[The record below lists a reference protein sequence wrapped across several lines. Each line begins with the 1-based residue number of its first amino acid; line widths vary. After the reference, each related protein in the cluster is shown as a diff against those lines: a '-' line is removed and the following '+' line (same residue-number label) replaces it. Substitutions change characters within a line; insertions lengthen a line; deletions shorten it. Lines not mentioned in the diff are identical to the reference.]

1 MKVLVV
7 GGGGREH
14 ALVWA
19 LKKSKEVKEIFCAPG
34 NGGISRI
41 AKTIP
46 EVKGEDIQRIKEIV
60 VKEKI
65 DLVVVGPEN
74 PLALGIADELEKEK
88 IPVFGPSKSASQL
101 ESSKVFSKR
110 FMEKYDIPTAEF
122 RVFHDPV
129 SAIKFVEEKGVPIVI
144 KADGLAQGKGVY
156 VAHSMEE
163 AGEAIS
169 DIMVKKKFGTSG
181 NKVVIEEYLEGEELS
196 YIAIISDGK
205 IIPLLASQDHK
216 RVYDDDMGPNTGG
229 MGAYAPVPFVTKKIE
244 KKIINRIF
252 KRALKGME
260 KEEIRYRGVLYAG
273 LMIVK
278 DEPYVLEFNVRFGDP
293 ETQPIVTLMK
303 SDLFPVLFNAA
314 TGNLKEE
321 KIEWKDGASLCV
333 IMASSGYP
341 GEYKKGY
348 EIKGLEE
355 VKEGDDLVIFHA
367 GTEFK
372 NGKFYTSGGR
382 VLGVTGVGRD
392 LKEAFEKTYSAVKKI
407 TWEGVHYRKDIGRK
421 GLKYLS

>member
-19 LKKSKEVKEIFCAPG
+19 LKKSKEVKEILCAPG

-41 AKTIP
+41 AKTFP
-46 EVKGEDIQRIKEIV
+46 EVKSEDIQKIKEIAL
-60 VKEKI
+60 KEKVA
-65 DLVVVGPEN
+65 LVVVGPEN

-88 IPVFGPSKSASQL
+88 IPVFGPSKFASRL

-110 FMEKYDIPTAEF
+110 FMEKYGIPTADF
-122 RVFHDPV
+122 RIFEDPV

-144 KADGLAQGKGVY
+144 KADGLAQGKGAY
-156 VAHSMEE
+156 VVHTMEE

-169 DIMVKKKFGTSG
+169 DIMVKKKFGSSG
-181 NKVVIEEYLEGEELS
+181 DRVVIEEYLEGEELS
-196 YIAIISDGK
+196 FIAIISDDK
-205 IIPLLASQDHK
+205 ILPLLASQDHK
-216 RVYDDDMGPNTGG
+216 RVYDNDRGPNTGG
-229 MGAYAPVPFVTKKIE
+229 MGAYAPVPFVTEEIE
-244 KKIINRIF
+244 KKIINKIF
-252 KRALKGME
+252 KRVLEGLE
-260 KEEIRYRGVLYAG
+260 KEGIKYRGVLYAG

-293 ETQPIVTLMK
+293 ETQPVVTLMK
-303 SDLFPVLFNAA
+303 SDIFPILFNAA
-314 TGNLKEE
+314 AGNLKDE
-321 KIEWKDGASLCV
+321 KIDWKEGSSLCV

-341 GEYKKGY
+341 GEYKKGF

-355 VKEGDDLVIFHA
+355 VKEGEDLVVFHA

-372 NGKFYTSGGR
+372 DGKFYTSGGR
-382 VLGVTGVGRD
+382 VLGVTGVGKN

-407 TWEGVHYRKDIGRK
+407 TWEGVHYRKDIGMR
-421 GLKYLS
+421 GLSYLS

>member
-19 LKKSKEVKEIFCAPG
+19 LKKSKEVKEIFCVPG

-60 VKEKI
+60 LKEKI

-216 RVYDDDMGPNTGG
+216 RVYDDDTGPNTGG
-229 MGAYAPVPFVTKKIE
+229 MGAYAPVPFVTEKIE

-260 KEEIRYRGVLYAG
+260 KEGIRYRGVLYAG

-321 KIEWKDGASLCV
+321 KIEWKEGASLCV

-355 VKEGDDLVIFHA
+355 VKEGDNLVIFHA

>member
-60 VKEKI
+60 LKEKI

-122 RVFHDPV
+122 RIFHDPV

-229 MGAYAPVPFVTKKIE
+229 MGAYAPVPFVTEKIE

-260 KEEIRYRGVLYAG
+260 KEGIRYRGVLYAG

-321 KIEWKDGASLCV
+321 KIEWKEGASLCV

-382 VLGVTGVGRD
+382 VLGVTGVGKD

>member
-1 MKVLVV
+1 
-7 GGGGREH
+7 
-14 ALVWA
+14 
-19 LKKSKEVKEIFCAPG
+19 
-34 NGGISRI
+34 
-41 AKTIP
+41 
-46 EVKGEDIQRIKEIV
+46 
-60 VKEKI
+60 
-65 DLVVVGPEN
+65 
-74 PLALGIADELEKEK
+74 
-88 IPVFGPSKSASQL
+88 
-101 ESSKVFSKR
+101 
-110 FMEKYDIPTAEF
+110 
-122 RVFHDPV
+122 
-129 SAIKFVEEKGVPIVI
+129 
-144 KADGLAQGKGVY
+144 
-156 VAHSMEE
+156 
-163 AGEAIS
+163 
-169 DIMVKKKFGTSG
+169 
-181 NKVVIEEYLEGEELS
+181 
-196 YIAIISDGK
+196 
-205 IIPLLASQDHK
+205 
-216 RVYDDDMGPNTGG
+216 
-229 MGAYAPVPFVTKKIE
+229 
-244 KKIINRIF
+244 
-252 KRALKGME
+252 
-260 KEEIRYRGVLYAG
+260 
-273 LMIVK
+273 VK

-321 KIEWKDGASLCV
+321 KIEWKEGASLCV

-382 VLGVTGVGRD
+382 VLGVTGVGKD

>member
-19 LKKSKEVKEIFCAPG
+19 LKKSKEVKEILCAPG

-46 EVKGEDIQRIKEIV
+46 DLKSEDIKRIKEV
-60 VKEKI
+60 VLKEKI
-65 DLVVVGPEN
+65 DLIVVGPEN
-74 PLALGIADELEKEK
+74 PLALGITDELEKEK
-88 IPVFGPSKSASQL
+88 IPVFGPSKFASQL

-110 FMEKYDIPTAEF
+110 FMEKYGIPTADF
-122 RVFHDPV
+122 RIFDDPV
-129 SAIKFVEEKGVPIVI
+129 SAIKFIEEKGVPIVI

-156 VAHSMEE
+156 VAQTMEE

-169 DIMVKKKFGTSG
+169 DIMVKKKFGGSG
-181 NKVVIEEYLEGEELS
+181 NMVVIEECLEGEELS
-196 YIAIISDGK
+196 YIAIISDDK
-205 IIPLLASQDHK
+205 ILPLLASQDHK
-216 RVYDDDMGPNTGG
+216 RVYDGDRGPNTGG
-229 MGAYAPVPFVTKKIE
+229 MGAYAPVPFVTEEIE

-252 KRALKGME
+252 KRALEGME
-260 KEEIRYRGVLYAG
+260 KEGIRYRGILYAG

-303 SDLFPVLFNAA
+303 SDLFPILFNAA
-314 TGNLKEE
+314 TGNLKDE
-321 KIEWKDGASLCV
+321 KIEWKEASSLCV
-333 IMASSGYP
+333 IMASGGYP
-341 GEYKKGY
+341 GEYKKGF
-348 EIKGLEE
+348 EIKGLDE
-355 VKEGDDLVIFHA
+355 VKEGEDLVIFHA

-372 NGKFYTSGGR
+372 DRKFYTAGGR
-382 VLGVTGVGRD
+382 VLGVTGIGRD

-407 TWEGVHYRKDIGRK
+407 TWEGVHYRKDIGMR
-421 GLKYLS
+421 GLKYFS

>member
-122 RVFHDPV
+122 RIFHDPV

-229 MGAYAPVPFVTKKIE
+229 MGAYAPVPFVTEKIE

-260 KEEIRYRGVLYAG
+260 KEGIRYRGVLYAG

-321 KIEWKDGASLCV
+321 KIEWKEGASLCV

-355 VKEGDDLVIFHA
+355 VKEGDNLVIFHA

-382 VLGVTGVGRD
+382 VLGVTGVGKD

>member
-260 KEEIRYRGVLYAG
+260 KEGIRYRGVLYAG

-321 KIEWKDGASLCV
+321 KIEWKEGASLCV

-382 VLGVTGVGRD
+382 VLGVTGVGKD

>member
-41 AKTIP
+41 AKIIP

-60 VKEKI
+60 LKEKI

-122 RVFHDPV
+122 RIFHDPV

-216 RVYDDDMGPNTGG
+216 RVYDDDTGPNTGG
-229 MGAYAPVPFVTKKIE
+229 MGAYAPVPFVTEKIE

-260 KEEIRYRGVLYAG
+260 KEGIRYRGVLYAG

-314 TGNLKEE
+314 TGNFKEE
-321 KIEWKDGASLCV
+321 KIEWKEGASLCV

>member
-60 VKEKI
+60 LKEKI

-122 RVFHDPV
+122 RIFHDPV

-216 RVYDDDMGPNTGG
+216 RVYDDDTGPNTGG
-229 MGAYAPVPFVTKKIE
+229 MGAYAPVPFVTEKIE

-260 KEEIRYRGVLYAG
+260 KEGIRYRGVLYAG

-321 KIEWKDGASLCV
+321 KIEWKEGASLCV

>member
-19 LKKSKEVKEIFCAPG
+19 LKKSKEVKEILCAPG

-60 VKEKI
+60 LKEKI

-101 ESSKVFSKR
+101 ETSKVFSKR

-216 RVYDDDMGPNTGG
+216 RVYDDDTGPNTGG
-229 MGAYAPVPFVTKKIE
+229 MGAYAPVPFVTEKIE

-260 KEEIRYRGVLYAG
+260 KEGIRYRGILYAG

-314 TGNLKEE
+314 TGNFKEE
-321 KIEWKDGASLCV
+321 KIEWKEGASLCV

-355 VKEGDDLVIFHA
+355 VKEGDNLVIFHA

>member
-60 VKEKI
+60 LKEKI

-216 RVYDDDMGPNTGG
+216 RVYDDDTGPNTGG
-229 MGAYAPVPFVTKKIE
+229 MGAYAPVPFVTEKIE

-260 KEEIRYRGVLYAG
+260 KEGIRYRGVLYAG

-321 KIEWKDGASLCV
+321 KIEWKEGASLCV

-355 VKEGDDLVIFHA
+355 VKEGDNLVIFHA